1 MAFSAHFHSADQK
14 HGRGEFIQRAVLF
27 SGESLVSA
35 NYISASWL
43 HFCLKKKKFKKKKN
57 EKDVSLKLSHGGK
70 TDQAQYVL
78 R

>member
-1 MAFSAHFHSADQK
+1 MAFSAHFHSADRE
-14 HGRGEFIQRAVLF
+14 HGRGEFIKRAVLF
-27 SGESLVSA
+27 SGESLASA

-43 HFCLKKKKFKKKKN
+43 HFCLTKKKKN
-57 EKDVSLKLSHGGK
+57 EKDMGLKLSHRGT